1 MNAGLHLV
9 LLLAAF
15 LFSACAT
22 LPPLP
27 AVPPPAEE
35 VFQQVISR
43 QEALVGLKGLAQV
56 RVSSPERSF
65 HGQQVLFARRPAFLR
80 VESLSPLGTPL
91 LYLVTDGKE
100 IRLYNPE
107 ENRYYQGDYRP
118 GSLSFALPMDLYPS
132 EVVNFLL
139 GGGPLADPDKISL
152 RPDSREGLW
161 VLELHSPS
169 RGVTETLWVH
179 PQSFQIL
186 RAELRR
192 PSLSYRISFSDF
204 RQAKEILFPH
214 RMRLSSEDS
223 RTRISVVFPEVELNP
238 DWGPQDFTLPLPQG
252 ATVHPFP

>member
-1 MNAGLHLV
+1 MKPAALFL
-9 LLLAAF
+9 LLLASF
-15 LFSACAT
+15 VFNACAT
-22 LPPLP
+22 LPILP

-35 VFQQVISR
+35 VLQQVISR
-43 QEALVGLKGLAQV
+43 RETLQGLKGLAQV
-56 RVSSPERSF
+56 RVSSPGKSF
-65 HGQQVLFARRPAFLR
+65 HGQQVLFARRPGFLR

-107 ENRYYQGDYRP
+107 ENRFYQGDHRA
-118 GSLSFALPMDLYPS
+118 GSLSFALPMDLHPS

-139 GGGPLADPDKISL
+139 GGGPLADPDQISL
-152 RPDSREGLW
+152 RPDSSEGLW

-179 PQSFQIL
+179 PQSFHIL
-186 RAELRR
+186 RADLRR
-192 PSLSYRISFSDF
+192 PSLFYRLSFSDF
-204 RQAKEILFPH
+204 RRVKEKLFPH
-214 RMRLSSEDS
+214 RMQLLSEDS

-238 DWGPQDFTLPLPQG
+238 DWEAQDFSLPVPQR

>member
-1 MNAGLHLV
+1 MKPGALLL

-43 QEALVGLKGLAQV
+43 GGALQGLKGLAQV
-56 RVSSPERSF
+56 RVSSPGKSF
-65 HGQQVLFARRPAFLR
+65 HGQQVLFARRPGFLR

-107 ENRYYQGDYRP
+107 ENRFYRGDYRP
-118 GSLSFALPMDLYPS
+118 GSLSFALPMDLHPS

-139 GGGPLADPDKISL
+139 GGGPLGDPDKISL
-152 RPDSREGLW
+152 RPDSSEGLW

-169 RGVTETLWVH
+169 RGVTETFWVH
-179 PQSFQIL
+179 PQSFHIL
-186 RAELRR
+186 RAEFHR
-192 PSLSYRISFSDF
+192 SSFSYRLSFSEF
-204 RQAKEILFPH
+204 RQVKERLFPH

-238 DWGPQDFTLPLPQG
+238 DWEAQDFSLPIPQG

>member
-1 MNAGLHLV
+1 MNPGAHLV

-15 LFSACAT
+15 LFCACAT

-43 QEALVGLKGLAQV
+43 QAALQGLKGLAQV
-56 RVSSPERSF
+56 RVSSPGRSF
-65 HGQQVLFARRPAFLR
+65 HGQQVLFARRPASLR

-107 ENRYYQGDYRP
+107 ENRYYQGDYQP
-118 GSLSFALPMDLYPS
+118 GSLSFALPMELHPS

-139 GGGPLADPDKISL
+139 GGGPSADPDKISL
-152 RPDSREGLW
+152 RPDSSEGLW

-186 RAELRR
+186 RADLHRS
-192 PSLSYRISFSDF
+192 SLSYRISFSDF
-204 RQAKEILFPH
+204 RQVKERPFPH

-238 DWGPQDFTLPLPQG
+238 DWEPKDFTLPLPQG

>member
-1 MNAGLHLV
+1 VKPAARSL
-9 LLLAAF
+9 LLLASF

-22 LPPLP
+22 LPTLP

-43 QEALVGLKGLAQV
+43 REALQGLKGLAQV
-56 RVSSPERSF
+56 RVSSPGKSF
-65 HGQQVLFARRPAFLR
+65 HGQQVLFARRPGFLR

-100 IRLYNPE
+100 IRFYNPE
-107 ENRYYQGDYRP
+107 ENRFYQGDYRA
-118 GSLSFALPMDLYPS
+118 GSLSFALPMDLHPA

-139 GGGPLADPDKISL
+139 GGGPLADPDQISL
-152 RPDSREGLW
+152 RPDSSEGLW

-179 PQSFQIL
+179 PQSFHIL
-186 RAELRR
+186 RADLRR
-192 PSLSYRISFSDF
+192 PSLFYRLSFSDF
-204 RQAKEILFPH
+204 RQVKEKLFPH

-223 RTRISVVFPEVELNP
+223 RTRISVVFPEVDLNP
-238 DWGPQDFTLPLPQG
+238 DWEAQDFSLPVPQG